1 MRKDNMTMDEYISK
15 AKDLFNTLFVIGN
28 NIIIREKIMYLLDGL
43 NSDYNALV
51 TKLTSKKNMSP
62 LEEVFTMMKIHE

>member
-1 MRKDNMTMDEYISK
+1 MTMDEYISK

>member
-1 MRKDNMTMDEYISK
+1 MTMDEYISK
-15 AKDLFNTLFVIGN
+15 AKDLFNTLFVIEN
-28 NIIIREKIMYLLDGL
+28 NIIICEKIMYLLDGL